1 MDIFILTFRAAS
13 TQVLCFAW
21 IMAVVQRVNQA
32 VIFPATLKA
41 TELTDSHTDSCG
53 SLTTRCHIVNCEDW
67 RDVMAHDAKP
77 SSHLP
82 HFLRPEGSSG
92 SLRPD
97 VVHENLHLLWL
108 WVSENVVEAP
118 DAAKWCRRWSF
129 AKICQHVYTLSA
141 EDQEQNWYSAVCRF
155 VTVTEL
161 IWGMGR
167 RFWKV
172 HLFMNT
178 NYAELFFSLT
188 ERDGKH
194 KRVLMTWERI
204 RTMWV
209 DKRISEK
216 QSHWVIEDTVWMSM
230 NWWTRKRREIKV
242 TDWMQALSGESEESE
257 LKWNG
262 ERREKQ
268 ERDR

>member
-97 VVHENLHLLWL
+97 VVHENLHLLSLMSL
-108 WVSENVVEAP
+108 WECCGGTGCCKMMPAL
-118 DAAKWCRRWSF
+118 KF
-129 AKICQHVYTLSA
+129 CQDLSA
-141 EDQEQNWYSAVCRF
+141 CVYLVSWGPRAKLVFSSVSVCHSDWIGLGYGKKVLESAFVHEYQLCRA
-155 VTVTEL
+155 
-161 IWGMGR
+161 
-167 RFWKV
+167 
-172 HLFMNT
+172 LFCSDRETGNIKG
-178 NYAELFFSLT
+178 SWW
-188 ERDGKH
+188 H
-194 KRVLMTWERI
+194 
-204 RTMWV
+204 
-209 DKRISEK
+209 EK
-216 QSHWVIEDTVWMSM
+216 E
-230 NWWTRKRREIKV
+230 
-242 TDWMQALSGESEESE
+242 
-257 LKWNG
+257 
-262 ERREKQ
+262 
-268 ERDR
+268 